1 MRPHDVMP
9 PPTLDPGSLAE
20 QAARLAG
27 EIQATGRSPG
37 GPLERRT
44 SIGAAPPSP
53 AVTGCGDGAHRGYL
67 TGALGAWQVPLLLAD
82 DVEVWLLGWPAGQA
96 TQAHDHGGSA
106 VALTVVEG
114 ALSEE
119 CLDPTIWTTSR
130 RTTWRAGQ
138 TTVFPPDH
146 VHVLGAAG
154 DRPAVAVHAWSP
166 RRWAWPSAGD
176 GAALLRRGG
185 RLGGGR
191 LGGTAAAGGG
201 AARLAGGRTGQAQH
215 RADGALDARHV
226 GDRVPT

>member
-1 MRPHDVMP
+1 MRPYDVMP
-9 PPTLDPGSLAE
+9 PSTLDPGHLAE

-27 EIQATGRSPG
+27 EIQA
-37 GPLERRT
+37 
-44 SIGAAPPSP
+44 
-53 AVTGCGDGAHRGYL
+53 

-82 DVEVWLLGWPAGQA
+82 DVEVWLLGWPAGQVSP
-96 TQAHDHGGSA
+96 AHDHGGSA

-114 ALSEE
+114 ALTEE
-119 CLDPTIWTTSR
+119 CLDPTIWTTGR

-166 RRWAWPSAGD
+166 RRWEGPSAGD

-185 RLGGGR
+185 GLDGGGR
-191 LGGTAAAGGG
+191 LGGAAAAAAGG
-201 AARLAGGRTGQAQH
+201 AALLARGRAGQAEQL
-215 RADGALDARHV
+215 ADGAPDARHV
-226 GDRVPT
+226 GDRVPG

>member
-1 MRPHDVMP
+1 MRPHVTMP
-9 PPTLDPGSLAE
+9 PSPLDAARLAE

-27 EIQATGRSPG
+27 EIQAAGRPPG
-37 GPLERRT
+37 GPLERRS

-53 AVTGCGDGAHRGYL
+53 AATGCGDGAHRGYL
-67 TGALGAWQVPLLLAD
+67 AGALGAWQVPLLLAD
-82 DVEVWLLGWPAGQA
+82 DLEVWLLGWPAGQV
-96 TQAHDHGGSA
+96 TPAHDHGGSA

-114 ALSEE
+114 ALTEE

-130 RTTWRAGQ
+130 RTTWGAGQ

-146 VHVLGAAG
+146 VHVLEAAG

-166 RRWAWPSAGD
+166 RRWELPSAGD

-185 RLGGGR
+185 GLGGGR
-191 LGGTAAAGGG
+191 LGGTAAAAGG
-201 AARLAGGRTGQAQH
+201 AARLAGGRAGQAQH